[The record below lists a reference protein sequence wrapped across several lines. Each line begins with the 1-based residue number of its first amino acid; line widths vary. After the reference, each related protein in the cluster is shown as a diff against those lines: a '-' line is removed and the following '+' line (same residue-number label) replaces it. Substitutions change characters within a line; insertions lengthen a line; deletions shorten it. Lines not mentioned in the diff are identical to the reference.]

1 MPETFKQK
9 CERLRAALF
18 QLFQDAGYE
27 NHELLDVLNA
37 YEKLGIENER
47 LKQEAK
53 KRGLAQRAKSSGS
66 MSSKLREALR
76 E

>member
-1 MPETFKQK
+1 MPETYMQK

-47 LKQEAK
+47 LKHEAK
-53 KRGLAQRAKSSGS
+53 KRGSLSE
-66 MSSKLREALR
+66 SSKLREALR